1 VGTKLAGKALMG
13 TGGTVDPLA
22 ALEQTESSF
31 QRDTLKLA
39 FATMDDAEQ
48 ARWTAV
54 LDGEARNPRT
64 GQPFSSD
71 HVVRAF
77 KAAGYNVSPAA
88 VRRWRRNV

>member
-1 VGTKLAGKALMG
+1 MG
-13 TGGTVDPLA
+13 TGDKVDPLA

-39 FATMDDAEQ
+39 FGTMDDAEQ

-54 LDGEARNPRT
+54 LNGEARNPRT
-64 GQPFSSD
+64 GQPYSSD

-88 VRRWRRNV
+88 VRRWRRNL